1 MDFLCPCGGDGV
13 QESKLLSSWTDVA
26 SRGAFSSWKDWW
38 ALWEETSV
46 SSSTSFPEYLGL
58 RQVACEHFPSPQW
71 QDNIPCS
78 PFHPAS
84 CSCLPPYICFPLVFH
99 HPTITWI
106 STLLHQ
112 PLPWALGPVPAPCSS
127 ISCFCTRC
135 SSWWLF
141 LLSTLSGPDF
151 CCIPDPLSPPAWSR
165 SIALPTNTWCHYQRK
180 GLEHPPWFSLVLP
193 LAWSPPSPTQV
204 CKSLLPMSAS
214 KLVYPPPIPAF
225 ITLPKWSDISSA
237 EASRRCSQY
246 PNHESWHNKW
256 RQSAGG
262 PGHLSH
268 CATSRCQLHYSLKLP
283 EKIT

>member
-1 MDFLCPCGGDGV
+1 MSLQVPMA
-13 QESKLLSSWTDVA
+13 Q
-26 SRGAFSSWKDWW
+26 
-38 ALWEETSV
+38 TSC
-46 SSSTSFPEYLGL
+46 SEGSLPRSARTTSFPFTLFLVLAFIKWLLSAFLSLSYCSCSLLPWQLPTAPEPAAAASTDLCLSPTLAAFSGGSSL
-58 RQVACEHFPSPQW
+58 LPALLASAICCAPAPPSPPSQ
-71 QDNIPCS
+71 
-78 PFHPAS
+78 
-84 CSCLPPYICFPLVFH
+84 
-99 HPTITWI
+99 
-106 STLLHQ
+106 
-112 PLPWALGPVPAPCSS
+112 SS
-127 ISCFCTRC
+127 V
-135 SSWWLF
+135 
-141 LLSTLSGPDF
+141 
-151 CCIPDPLSPPAWSR
+151 
-165 SIALPTNTWCHYQRK
+165 ALPMSTWCCYLRE
-180 GLEHPPWFSLVLP
+180 GPWTPLWFSLVLP
-193 LAWSPPSPTQV
+193 LTWPPPSLTQV